1 MRGKPNLAIT
11 AGIAAGLLF
20 LAGCA
25 SPETG
30 ETTTSGG
37 SGGTTQLAAE
47 QVLRIN
53 TGEPAGLDPSV
64 TVTQRSLRMM
74 ELIYDTLLDY
84 DGDNNLIPS
93 IAESW
98 TVSDD
103 GLSYVFSIR
112 EAKFSDGSDITVDDV
127 VFSLERAR
135 TSDTMSTTFAVID
148 SIAATG
154 PREVTVT
161 LTSPSRVFLN
171 AVAAVGQ
178 AAILSE
184 AAVSANSDYFTL
196 PIATSGPWLLESFT
210 PNSGAKLVAN
220 EFYWQTGYPIIQT
233 IDYLF
238 VADNTAMA
246 TALETGTADFA
257 FNMRPADAVRLA
269 GNGSIQY
276 FEAPSA
282 GLLSWSFD
290 KTKPPFDNVDVR
302 RAIAY
307 MVPRQ
312 ERLDVCW
319 EGIGA
324 VEFGDLIF
332 AGQSF
337 YSQGDSPFDVSRD
350 EALRIASELLDGAG
364 WVVGADGVRESK
376 GVAGVPDGTPFA
388 VDVPYENTW
397 AQARCNTELL
407 QQYLVPL
414 GVQVTPEAYDA
425 AQFWTDAAAGSFQ
438 FWHGGNSYAT
448 VDIYFAQ
455 TFLCEGSVNPLIT
468 RWCDPQ
474 VDELITQAQASSDA
488 AEVTRIY
495 RQVQDILID
504 QQPVVI
510 TGGQYAVIGATPK
523 LLDYFPRADASNRAL
538 IYSSLA
544 G

>member
-1 MRGKPNLAIT
+1 MIRIKPIPAIT
-11 AGIAAGLLF
+11 AGFAASLLV
-20 LAGCA
+20 LSACA
-25 SPETG
+25 APETG
-30 ETTTSGG
+30 STSTGTG
-37 SGGTTQLAAE
+37 SQTAELAAD
-47 QVLRIN
+47 QTLRIN
-53 TGEPAGLDPSV
+53 SGEPAGLDPAV

-74 ELIYDTLLDY
+74 ELIYDTLIDY
-84 DGDNNLIPS
+84 DGENNLIPS

-98 TVSDD
+98 EMSDD

-112 EAKFSDGSDITVDDV
+112 EASFSDGSPITVDDV

-135 TSDTMSTTFAVID
+135 GSDTMSTTFGVVD
-148 SIAATG
+148 SIVATG
-154 PREVTVT
+154 DREVTVT
-161 LTSPSRVFLN
+161 LSTPSRVFLN

-178 AAILSE
+178 AAIVSE
-184 AAVSANSDYFTL
+184 AAVSADSDYFVKPTG
-196 PIATSGPWLLESFT
+196 TSGPWALESYT

-238 VADNTAMA
+238 VGDNAAMA

-269 GNGSIQY
+269 GTGAVQY

-290 KTKPPFDNVDVR
+290 QTRPPFDNVDVR

-332 AGQSF
+332 PGQTF
-337 YSQGDSPFDVSRD
+337 YTQGDNPFDIPKE
-350 EALRIASELLDGAG
+350 EALQIASDLLDGAG
-364 WVVGADGVRESK
+364 WVVGADGVRVSQ
-376 GVAGVPDGTPFA
+376 GVSGLADGTPFA

-397 AQARCNTELL
+397 AQARCSTELL

-414 GVQVTPEAYDA
+414 GVQVTPDAYDA

-455 TFLCEGSVNPLIT
+455 TFMCEGSVNPLIT
-468 RWCDPQ
+468 RWCEPE
-474 VDELITQAQASSDA
+474 VDALITQAQTSSDA
-488 AEVTRIY
+488 AEVERLY
-495 RQVQDILID
+495 REVQDIIID
-504 QQPVVI
+504 QQPFVS
-510 TGGQYAVIGATPK
+510 TGGQFAVIGATPK
-523 LLDYFPRADASNRAL
+523 LVDYFPRADSSNRAL
-538 IYSSLA
+538 IYSSLTN
-544 G
+544 